1 MSTQHQY
8 IETVDYNKLIL
19 LNPDLPTE
27 QEEMLYKAYRRFIVG
42 QDKAVRYL
50 VKTICH
56 ANILNGQLRPI
67 DKPAGIFFVFGTTG
81 SGKTYLSEVTAM
93 LLFGSFKALTKIK
106 GGDFQLSHQISTLT
120 GAPPGYIGFDS
131 PPFLTQEKLDRFG
144 FDCTITDPVAR
155 RYVKFQAKSDLGFKR
170 KHELNAIINT
180 FNNSAF
186 SYQAQMVRTYNDAM
200 KELPIVEERI
210 SKCIDARDKIAKYRP
225 ELKDFKPPVY
235 DREKGYPSVLNI
247 DETEKADE
255 AVRRLLLDV
264 LDKAELSVTGNNPET
279 ISFKNA
285 LIFLTSNIGQEKML
299 EITGGKKYGFESG
312 EIKSDEQLEEEVNKI
327 RKQILNYGYEQLSK
341 TFAPE
346 FLGRVGEENTFAF
359 GPLTPA
365 EQYECLNSVM
375 LPLYNKELE
384 KRFPVVVS
392 VSKAAQKFMIEEA
405 RSPRKR
411 VLGMRSL
418 ISTLK
423 SFIKAPIGSLM
434 AQSQASNG
442 IIPGDKV
449 MIDLNREEKNKLS
462 FFLERNPELNQK
474 ALHSLQE
481 RIDEQEAL
489 NGPSGLCT
497 FILGQEDDT

>member
-1 MSTQHQY
+1 MSTQHQHV
-8 IETVDYNKLIL
+8 ETVDYNRFIL

-27 QEEMLYKAYRRFIVG
+27 QEDMLYKAYRRFIVG
-42 QDKAVRYL
+42 QDNAVRHL

-56 ANILNGQLRPI
+56 ANILDGQLRPI

-106 GGDFQLSHQISTLT
+106 GGDFQLSHQIATLT

-144 FDCTITDPVAR
+144 FDCTIRDPVAR
-155 RYVKFQAKSDLGFKR
+155 KYVKFQSEFNIAHKR
-170 KHELNAIINT
+170 KNELTAIINAYERET
-180 FNNSAF
+180 FNFDPKLVHA
-186 SYQAQMVRTYNDAM
+186 YNDAK
-200 KELPIVEERI
+200 KELPLIEGREN
-210 SKCIDARDKIAKYRP
+210 KCITTRDKIAKYRP

-235 DREKGYPSVLNI
+235 DREKGYPSVVNI

-255 AVRRLLLDV
+255 AIRRLLLDV

-299 EITGGKKYGFESG
+299 EITGGKTFGFESG
-312 EIKSDEQLEEEVNKI
+312 EVKSDEQLEEEVNKI

-384 KRFPVVVS
+384 KKFPVVVS

-405 RSPRKR
+405 RSPHKR

-434 AQSQASNG
+434 AQTQASGG

-449 MIDLNREEKNKLS
+449 IVDLDREKKNKLN

-474 ALHSLQE
+474 ASHRLQE
-481 RIDEQEAL
+481 KLDEQEAL

-497 FILGQEDDT
+497 FVLGQEDDT